1 MKAMAN
7 GLSEMTLGTVQLG
20 LNYGIANTLGKPGRD
35 TAYAMLQTA
44 SDCGI
49 NSLDTAQGYG
59 DAESII
65 GDYFRRSPGA
75 KEMIVTTKIA
85 LSAGG
90 DISEK
95 TVERELTEKTEFSLM
110 TLGVK
115 QLRYLLLHHG
125 EDMYKAGG
133 AVNRVMEK
141 LVKRGYAQ
149 EAGVSVYAGD
159 EILEMLKHPHYT
171 AVQLPLSVLDQKLID
186 SGLLE
191 KLESQRVCV
200 FVRSVFSQGLIFLD
214 PDKLTKPALH
224 EYALTPL
231 KNLRKRCGELGLTPS
246 EYALSFVRR
255 LQAVTSIVLGAD
267 SPEQIAQNAALFDKP
282 PMDDSEFD
290 RARSLFGSV
299 PFDRIMDALR

>member
-1 MKAMAN
+1 MKAMTN

-59 DAESII
+59 DSESII
-65 GDYFRRSPGA
+65 GDFFRRSPGA

-90 DISEK
+90 DNSEK

-115 QLRYLLLHHG
+115 HLRFLLLHHG

-159 EILEMLKHPHYT
+159 EILEMLKHPAYT
-171 AVQLPLSVLDQKLID
+171 AVQLPLSVLDQKLIG

-191 KLESQRVCV
+191 KLESQRVSV
-200 FVRSVFSQGLIFLD
+200 FVRSVYSQGLIFLD
-214 PDKLTKPALH
+214 PDKLNKPALRD
-224 EYALTPL
+224 YALTPL

-246 EYALSFVRR
+246 EYALSFVRH

-267 SPEQIAQNAALFDKP
+267 SPEQVAQNAALFDKP

-299 PFDRIMDALR
+299 PFDRIMEALR